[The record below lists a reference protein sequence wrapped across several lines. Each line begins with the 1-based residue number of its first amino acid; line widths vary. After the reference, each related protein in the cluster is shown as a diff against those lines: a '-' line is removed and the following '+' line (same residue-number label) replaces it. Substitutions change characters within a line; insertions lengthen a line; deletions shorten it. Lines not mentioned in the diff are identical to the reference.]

1 MTSKKPWGGRFH
13 QDTNALVEAFTESIS
28 FDHRL
33 SHYDIQGSIAHAR
46 VLEKVSVLTSEEA
59 KSIENEEMAVLQI
72 QQRTGNVRIDSG
84 GQSKPMNTACY
95 SMLNGSRVAV
105 K

>member
-1 MTSKKPWGGRFH
+1 MGRPH
-13 QDTNALVEAFTESIS
+13 TDSGIGPMKRTQAKT
-28 FDHRL
+28 
-33 SHYDIQGSIAHAR
+33 
-46 VLEKVSVLTSEEA
+46 EEA
-59 KSIENEEMAVLQI
+59 KSIENEEKAVLQI